1 MLYKNEKFSSH
12 TFKDASKCHKQYS
25 QLDQHLI
32 LSQVSSQCNSNQ
44 ARILRMQTMKTT
56 YATNTSVCNQHKCQ
70 VIRTVPTLQQ
80 NTDVRRGTNSE
91 RNTETFE
98 GERTVEGTRRRP
110 KGTVEGTRRRPKGN
124 GQSKEHADVRKG
136 TDSRRNTQTS
146 ERERT
151 VEGTRRPTVSQTS
164 VLQVN

>member
-110 KGTVEGTRRRPKGN
+110 KGN
-124 GQSKEHADVRKG
+124 GQSKEHGDQLCL
-136 TDSRRNTQTS
+136 RRLFFESTNNWHHRLDTCTS
-146 ERERT
+146 CCY
-151 VEGTRRPTVSQTS
+151 TRLRRR
-164 VLQVN
+164 LQAAS